1 MLKRDCVPG
10 AHARC
15 STQAQPAPP
24 PVLMAEELD
33 RLARRDDAMTAAL
46 IGYGLIA
53 ILMILAWCIN
63 QSLLGGEGVKAGRR
77 CCKQDKATNSLGEE
91 QMGV

>member
-10 AHARC
+10 PHARC

-53 ILMILAWCIN
+53 CLMILAYCIN
-63 QSLLGGEGVKAGRR
+63 QSLLGGEGAKAGQQ
-77 CCKQDKATNSLGEE
+77 CCKQDKSTNSSGGE
-91 QMGV
+91 QTGV